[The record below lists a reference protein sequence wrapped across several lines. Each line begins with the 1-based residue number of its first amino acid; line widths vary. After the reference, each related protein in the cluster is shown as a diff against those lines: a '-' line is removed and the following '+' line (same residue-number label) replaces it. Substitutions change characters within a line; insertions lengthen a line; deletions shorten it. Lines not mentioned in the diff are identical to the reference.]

1 MDWNMSDVFLIVIL
15 VLVAIFVGLYFL
27 NKRGMKRMI
36 QAQDFI
42 DQNRMTVQIFVIDKR
57 QEKPTEKN
65 VPKAVYEQMPKT
77 AKMRKTNLVRAKI
90 GPQIVTLMCDNPV
103 YEVLPVKKNVKVDI
117 AGMYIVSIAGMNLE
131 DKKKKTFTEKITAS
145 ANRHMNEK
153 SEENKVANAKVNK
166 KKNNAQKAM
175 QEQNARFVE
184 KTQKMKRK

>member
-1 MDWNMSDVFLIVIL
+1 MEWNMSDVFLIVIFI
-15 VLVAIFVGLYFL
+15 LVAIFVGLYFL
-27 NKRGMKRMI
+27 NKRGMKRMV

-65 VPKAVYEQMPKT
+65 IPKAVYDQMPKT
-77 AKMRKTNLVRAKI
+77 TRMRKTNLVRAKI

-103 YEVLPVKKNVKVDI
+103 YEVLPVKKTVKVDI

-145 ANRHMNEK
+145 ANRQMSEK
-153 SEENKVANAKVNK
+153 AEENKAANAKANK
-166 KKNNAQKAM
+166 KKNNAQKTL

-184 KTQKMKRK
+184 KTQKKKHR

>member
-15 VLVAIFVGLYFL
+15 LLAAIFVGLYFM
-27 NKRGMKRMI
+27 NKRGMKRMV

-145 ANRHMNEK
+145 ANRQMNEK
-153 SEENKVANAKVNK
+153 SAENKAANAKVNK

>member
-1 MDWNMSDVFLIVIL
+1 MNWNMSDVFLIVIF

-27 NKRGMKRMI
+27 NKRGMKRMV

-65 VPKAVYEQMPKT
+65 IPKAVYDQMPKT
-77 AKMRKTNLVRAKI
+77 TKMRKTNLVRAKI

-103 YEVLPVKKNVKVDI
+103 YEVLPVKKTVKVDI

-145 ANRHMNEK
+145 ANRQMSEK
-153 SEENKVANAKVNK
+153 AEENKAANAKASK
-166 KKNNAQKAM
+166 KKNNAQKAL

-184 KTQKMKRK
+184 KTQKKRK